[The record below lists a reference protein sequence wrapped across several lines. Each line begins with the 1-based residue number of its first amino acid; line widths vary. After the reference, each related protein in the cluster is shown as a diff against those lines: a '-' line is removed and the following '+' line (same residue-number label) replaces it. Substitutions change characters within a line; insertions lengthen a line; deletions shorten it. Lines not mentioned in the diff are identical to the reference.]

1 MNSYISPYLN
11 IARVPR
17 QPSSDE
23 QLAVAL
29 YDLAWLLPRT
39 VGAEEARR
47 DPMPPTEL
55 EIMKLLVRRPGLSVT
70 EVARDLGL
78 QPSNVSTA
86 VRSLTERGMI
96 ERRTHENDA
105 RIGRLHPTDRAVKNR
120 GAREHAW
127 GRELER
133 VLETLP
139 PASAKQLRN
148 AVPAL
153 QDLAA
158 ALAGNRERY

>member
-1 MNSYISPYLN
+1 MNSYISGYISIPGV
-11 IARVPR
+11 AR

-39 VGAEEARR
+39 VGANEARR

-86 VRSLTERGMI
+86 VRTLTERGMV
-96 ERRTHENDA
+96 ERRTHEKDA
-105 RIGRLHPTDRAVKNR
+105 RIGRLHPTKRAISNR
-120 GAREHAW
+120 RAREQAW
-127 GRELER
+127 GRELAR
-133 VLETLP
+133 VVDRLP
-139 PASAKQLRN
+139 AASAEQLRN

-153 QDLAA
+153 RELTV
-158 ALAGNRERY
+158 ALARDRGRH

>member
-1 MNSYISPYLN
+1 MKSYLTPYII
-11 IARVPR
+11 IAGVAR

-23 QLAVAL
+23 SLAIAL

-39 VGAEEARR
+39 VGADEARR

-86 VRSLTERGMI
+86 VRSLADSGMI

-105 RIGRLHPTDRAVKNR
+105 RIGRLHPTKLAVRNR
-120 GAREHAW
+120 RAREEAW
-127 GRELER
+127 GRSLEH
-133 VLETLP
+133 VLDGLP
-139 PASAKQLRN
+139 ADSARRLRG

-153 QDLAA
+153 EALAA
-158 ALAGNRERY
+158 ALAGERE

>member
-1 MNSYISPYLN
+1 V
-11 IARVPR
+11 AR

-23 QLAVAL
+23 QLAVTL

-39 VGAEEARR
+39 VGADEARR

-86 VRSLTERGMI
+86 VRSLGERGMI

-105 RIGRLHPTDRAVKNR
+105 RVGRLHPTRLAVRNR
-120 GAREHAW
+120 RSREQAW
-127 GRELER
+127 GRSLER
-133 VLETLP
+133 VIADLP
-139 PASAKQLRN
+139 ADSARRLRG

-153 QDLAA
+153 EELAA
-158 ALAGNRERY
+158 ALAGERE

>member
-1 MNSYISPYLN
+1 M
-11 IARVPR
+11 
-17 QPSSDE
+17 
-23 QLAVAL
+23 L

-39 VGAEEARR
+39 VGAAEARR
-47 DPMPPTEL
+47 DPMSPTEL

-96 ERRTHENDA
+96 ERRAHENDA
-105 RIGRLHPTDRAVKNR
+105 RVARLHPTKQAVENR
-120 GAREHAW
+120 RAREGAW
-127 GRELER
+127 GAEMGRL
-133 VLETLP
+133 LASLP
-139 PASAKQLRN
+139 AASAKQLRD

-153 QDLAA
+153 RNLAE
-158 ALAGNRERY
+158 ALAGRY

>member
-1 MNSYISPYLN
+1 
-11 IARVPR
+11 VPR
-17 QPSSDE
+17 QPSPEE

-39 VGAEEARR
+39 IGAEETRR

-86 VRSLTERGMI
+86 ARSLTERGMI
-96 ERRTHENDA
+96 ERRAHENDA
-105 RIGRLHPTDRAVKNR
+105 RVARLHPTKQAVENR
-120 GAREHAW
+120 RARERAW
-127 GRELER
+127 GAEMERLLES
-133 VLETLP
+133 LP
-139 PASAKQLRN
+139 AASAKQLRD

-153 QDLAA
+153 QQLAA
-158 ALAGNRERY
+158 TVASR

>member
-1 MNSYISPYLN
+1 M
-11 IARVPR
+11 PR
-17 QPSSDE
+17 QPSPEE

-39 VGAEEARR
+39 VGADEARR

-86 VRSLTERGMI
+86 VRSLTERGMV
-96 ERRTHENDA
+96 ERRAHENDA
-105 RIGRLHPTDRAVKNR
+105 RIGRLHPTKRAVENR
-120 GAREHAW
+120 RKREQAW
-127 GRELER
+127 GAAMER
-133 VLETLP
+133 VLGDLP
-139 PASAKQLRN
+139 PESAERLRESL
-148 AVPAL
+148 PAL
-153 QDLAA
+153 QQLAT
-158 ALAGNRERY
+158 ALATR

>member
-1 MNSYISPYLN
+1 MNSYLAAYIN

-17 QPSSDE
+17 QPSPDE

-39 VGAEEARR
+39 VGAEGARR

-70 EVARDLGL
+70 EIARDLGL

-86 VRSLTERGMI
+86 VRALTERGMI

-105 RIGRLHPTDRAVKNR
+105 RVGMLHPTNDAIQNR
-120 GAREHAW
+120 RAREHGW

-133 VLETLP
+133 VLDDLP
-139 PASAKQLRN
+139 PASARQLRN

-158 ALAGNRERY
+158 ALAGDPNRY